1 MLGVFLMELCG
12 VRPCLIQILF
22 LVVIE
27 QTRSLIEHTDD
38 NGDDIVVDKH
48 MVDESY
54 IMKRT

>member
-1 MLGVFLMELCG
+1 MELCG
-12 VRPCLIQILF
+12 IRPCLIQILF

-54 IMKRT
+54 IMKHT